1 MGVVCYVQVK
11 GTGPS
16 CPDPTMATLTNS
28 AHTDSLRRV
37 VLIDL
42 DWQDADLMPR
52 LLRQPGLSVR
62 LVAGERPDDPGLR
75 VAELCGLPLTLDLA
89 DLTREIFD
97 LAVVGERSG
106 RRTQIEGLLLALG
119 TPCASPRGLLE
130 GYSSDA
136 ERTPAIDAPL
146 ALHAAAFESA
156 LGGEDFNSI
165 IEQSLPDLSDDAPTA
180 PLEVRI
186 TGHRGAVVDSL
197 EDFPSPEDRRGLES
211 ALANLVASTGAGGA
225 ELYAGNDDHF
235 EVVAH
240 VGPDDALLKRL
251 VDIALQLNTPQVV
264 SRLTGPQGGKAWGA
278 WPFQTTQRR
287 GVLAAAAIDPAEGW
301 TTWEHMVEE
310 LQNTWDERD
319 RAQAGPA
326 FPMLPGA
333 STGWLSLEAFR
344 GRVALAVERNRRD
357 RLRFTVHRLSFP
369 SSDTAVD
376 RLCEQLP
383 EQLRDTDCIYRASQG
398 EVLLLAAGTPETFTH
413 LRRRLI
419 AMWEQ
424 CWKDTDRPAPAPPL
438 TAERIEVSGPEDAAA
453 FLGTVENWLSNA
465 V

>member
-1 MGVVCYVQVK
+1 M
-11 GTGPS
+11 
-16 CPDPTMATLTNS
+16 PDPTMATLTNS

-119 TPCASPRGLLE
+119 TPCASPRGLLD
-130 GYSSDA
+130 GYSNDA

-165 IEQSLPDLSDDAPTA
+165 VEQSLPDLSDDAPTA

-240 VGPDDALLKRL
+240 VGPDDALLKSL

-301 TTWEHMVEE
+301 TTWERMVEE